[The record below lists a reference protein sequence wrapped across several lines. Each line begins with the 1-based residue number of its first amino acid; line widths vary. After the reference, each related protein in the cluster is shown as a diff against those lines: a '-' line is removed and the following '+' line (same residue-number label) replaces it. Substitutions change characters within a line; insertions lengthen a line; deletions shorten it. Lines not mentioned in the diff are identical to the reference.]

1 MRSETERKK
10 MTKKFKVVLSYD
22 VQRTFIIQA
31 NNEEEAYDKAYNWE
45 GHIENDDWEY
55 TDHIETKE
63 DKKC

>member
-1 MRSETERKK
+1 MK
-10 MTKKFKVVLSYD
+10 TKEFKVVLSYD

-55 TDHIETKE
+55 TDHIETE
-63 DKKC
+63 AIV